1 MDISN
6 LTPEQRE
13 RVKACKTTAEVIEL
27 AMSEGIELSDEE
39 IDGIAGGSSWSC
51 DVDDGGYY

>member
-1 MDISN
+1 MNLDN

-13 RVKACKTTAEVIEL
+13 KAKGCTNTEQLIEL
-27 AMSEGIELSDEE
+27 AESEGLELTD
-39 IDGIAGGSSWSC
+39 DQLDAIAGGSSWNC